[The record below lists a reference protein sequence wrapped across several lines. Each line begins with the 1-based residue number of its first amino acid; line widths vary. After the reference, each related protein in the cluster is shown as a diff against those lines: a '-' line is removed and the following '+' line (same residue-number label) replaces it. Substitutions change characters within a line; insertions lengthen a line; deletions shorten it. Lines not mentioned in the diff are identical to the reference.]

1 MKSNLIIAIIIIL
14 QTCNVFTQPP
24 ANRYTTNLFPN
35 IMETTNVLF
44 STNVP
49 RPNPGGG
56 FYETIT
62 GLPLNVD
69 EFSTTQVNLYMN
81 IFQPTGDT
89 LKKRPVIIICF
100 GGGFVT
106 GSKDHWSIR
115 LMAQELAK
123 RGFVTAVIDYR
134 LGMNIFDEEL
144 SKRAVYRG
152 VQDAR
157 SAVRF
162 FKANAAGTNSYRID
176 PNNIYIGGHSAGAFL
191 ATHNAYLDM
200 ESERPAS
207 TYVWPQG
214 CGFLDLYTCYCPDQL
229 CLDCVGNNQAYSGHA
244 KAIFSLAGAVGD
256 VAYMQTSA
264 NPKVVMFHSE
274 DDDTVPYDNGEPFSG
289 ITWIVIGDD
298 LPTVYGSLPMSE
310 RANTIGLAN
319 QFYSYTNRG
328 HSVHEATINTLY
340 SDIIPSISNW
350 FFLQLLK
357 PSVHFISGK
366 TKVCNSTPVQ
376 TYNTQAGLAN
386 YYQWQVTGG
395 SFISMHP
402 SQPFVTVHWNPDA
415 PVKSLS
421 LIPYSINDAK
431 GDTTIINITTS
442 TTFQNS
448 WISTVD
454 GMWNSSNNWSIGS
467 IPESC
472 HNVIIPAQILPI
484 SVTVPQ
490 NQLYQIKSLNIGNKV
505 TVKVNNPTQL
515 IIQN

>member
-1 MKSNLIIAIIIIL
+1 MKVNIVFAILIIFQPYL
-14 QTCNVFTQPP
+14 SFTQPP
-24 ANRYTTNLFPN
+24 VNRYTVNLFPN
-35 IMETTNVLF
+35 ITETTNVLF

-62 GLPLNVD
+62 GYPLNVD
-69 EFSTTQVNLYMN
+69 EFSTTPINLYMN

-89 LKKRPVIIICF
+89 LKKRPVIIISF
-100 GGGFVT
+100 GGGFVA

-214 CGFLDLYTCYCPDQL
+214 CGFLDLSTCYCPDQL

-256 VAYMQTSA
+256 VAYMQSAA
-264 NPKVVMFHSE
+264 NPKLVMFHSE
-274 DDDTVPYDNGEPFSG
+274 DDDTVPYNNGDPFSG
-289 ITWIVIGDD
+289 ITWIVVGDD
-298 LPTVYGSLPMSE
+298 LPTVYGSLPMSA

-319 QFYSYTNRG
+319 QFFSYTNRG
-328 HSVHEATINTLY
+328 HSVHEETSSTLY
-340 SDIIPSISNW
+340 PDIIPGISNW

-357 PSVHFISGK
+357 PVTHIITGK
-366 TKVCNSTPVQ
+366 TKVCNSTPIQ
-376 TYNTQAGLAN
+376 TYATQSGLAN
-386 YYQWQVTGG
+386 YYQWQIIGG
-395 SFISMHP
+395 SFINMHP
-402 SQPFVTVHWNPDA
+402 SQPFVTVQWSPEA

-421 LIPYSINDAK
+421 LTPYSVHDAK
-431 GDTTIINITTS
+431 GDQTIINITMS
-442 TTFQNS
+442 SAFQNNWTS
-448 WISTVD
+448 NVD
-454 GMWNSSNNWSIGS
+454 GMWNASSNWSIGY

-472 HNVIIPAQILPI
+472 HNVIFPAQIIPI
-484 SVTVPQ
+484 TVTVPQ
-490 NQLYQIKSLNIGNKV
+490 NQQYQIKSINVGNKV
-505 TVKVNNPTQL
+505 TVKISSPTQL